1 MTDEDIANLLAK
13 LTKSLATKE
22 DINTVRQDLKEDID
36 SLKEDVVKVE
46 LRLGHKI
53 ETLETKLERKIEALN
68 SKADTILEFAEGVDE
83 TASDHE
89 KRLRRIETT
98 SVTA

>member
-36 SLKEDVVKVE
+36 SLKEDVVKV
-46 LRLGHKI
+46 
-53 ETLETKLERKIEALN
+53 
-68 SKADTILEFAEGVDE
+68 
-83 TASDHE
+83 
-89 KRLRRIETT
+89 
-98 SVTA
+98 